1 MVVVRWIEAHF
12 WAFLLLAMLFGLLV
26 PLPTAYML
34 PLLKP
39 ALIIVLLLIFLKI
52 DVIDILEKIKN
63 YRLMI
68 WLAFCFLLLSPIL
81 LYELFS
87 IWDPQFAIAI
97 LLLSAMPAGN
107 SAPFLTDVMGGNT
120 SLAMSITIL
129 TSLIAPFTI
138 PLLFHFLVGQ
148 EIAIDHWGLFY
159 DAASMIFIPLTLSII
174 LKPLIPRLIKR
185 IMPAFSTINILL
197 LFMIV
202 VASFGSQKS
211 ILLANPLDL
220 LWDLLLMYL
229 VFIIVHIIG
238 FLISWKQNKPDRIAI
253 IIERSYMNNGLAI
266 VLAAAAFPP
275 SILIL
280 MVISEIPWSTTLFP
294 LRWVFRKMK
303 WLPKAGTDLV
313 E

>member
-1 MVVVRWIEAHF
+1 MIIRWIEAHF

-34 PLLKP
+34 PMLKP
-39 ALIIVLLLIFLKI
+39 ALMIVLLLIFLKI
-52 DVIDILEKIKN
+52 DIFDILEKIKN

-68 WLAFCFLLLSPIL
+68 WLTLAFLLISPIL
-81 LYELFS
+81 MYQLFS
-87 IWDPQFAIAI
+87 FWDAQFAIAV

-120 SLAMSITIL
+120 SLAMSITML

-148 EIAIDHWGLFY
+148 EVAMDPWSLFY
-159 DAASMIFIPLTLSII
+159 DAASMIFIPLISSII
-174 LKPLIPRLIKR
+174 LKPLVPGLIKR
-185 IMPAFSTINILL
+185 IMPSFSAINIFL
-197 LFMIV
+197 LFLIV
-202 VASFGSQKS
+202 VASFGSQRS
-211 ILLANPLDL
+211 TLLANPLDL
-220 LWDLLLMYL
+220 FWDLLLMYL
-229 VFIIVHIIG
+229 VFIIIHIMG
-238 FLISWKQNKPDRIAI
+238 FLISWKQDKKDRVAI

-275 SILIL
+275 YILIL

-294 LRWVFRKMK
+294 LRWVFRKIK
-303 WLPKAGTDLV
+303 WLPSP
-313 E
+313 